1 MECDE
6 RRHSPGPKVEPKGER
21 RRPQLLH
28 ARLFTLASPCL
39 AANFTPLLPPVSRR
53 LAGQPAAGG
62 PGAGGGVR
70 RPDDVA
76 ERRGRSLG
84 RREFP
89 AAAEAAGLLPAAAD
103 QAGEEQGGRP
113 GEGESAV
120 SSSMMMISVGG

>member
-1 MECDE
+1 M
-6 RRHSPGPKVEPKGER
+6 
-21 RRPQLLH
+21 
-28 ARLFTLASPCL
+28 
-39 AANFTPLLPPVSRR
+39 SRR

-103 QAGEEQGGRP
+103 QAGAEQGGRP

-120 SSSMMMISVGG
+120 SSSMMMISVGE

>member
-1 MECDE
+1 M
-6 RRHSPGPKVEPKGER
+6 
-21 RRPQLLH
+21 
-28 ARLFTLASPCL
+28 
-39 AANFTPLLPPVSRR
+39 SRR

-76 ERRGRSLG
+76 EWRGRSLG

-103 QAGEEQGGRP
+103 QAWEEQGGRP

-120 SSSMMMISVGG
+120 SSSMMMISVGE